1 MWKTLFCSQR
11 RSKFLARA
19 NTSSRLNNGP
29 FLFLLTTPD
38 LAAGGSVAA
47 AAEAAEAAE
56 AGLSPAESAE
66 AESSVAEAVVSTGL
80 SVAEAVV
87 STGFLA
93 AVESCTGL
101 LTSGDAAESTVGKG
115 KGGVNKEITDGA
127 SEMVAVAAGGVN
139 AV

>member
-1 MWKTLFCSQR
+1 M
-11 RSKFLARA
+11 
-19 NTSSRLNNGP
+19 
-29 FLFLLTTPD
+29 FLLTTPD

-47 AAEAAEAAE
+47 AAEAAEA
-56 AGLSPAESAE
+56 GLSPAESAE
-66 AESSVAEAVVSTGL
+66 AEL

-101 LTSGDAAESTVGKG
+101 LTSGDAAESTGGKG